1 MDGKQ
6 YIYSVQLGLT
16 YKATDWLSVFAGGR
30 MNYFTGG
37 YQGALNASAA
47 TNLPLPTGVYD
58 NYRNR
63 TYRHR
68 FGLQPDRMGIYSGYR
83 FGCQVG
89 QAEHWRKV

>member
-37 YQGALNASAA
+37 YQGALNASPPLICLC
-47 TNLPLPTGVYD
+47 LPEE
-58 NYRNR
+58 R
-63 TYRHR
+63 
-68 FGLQPDRMGIYSGYR
+68 
-83 FGCQVG
+83 
-89 QAEHWRKV
+89 

>member
-1 MDGKQ
+1 
-6 YIYSVQLGLT
+6 
-16 YKATDWLSVFAGGR
+16 

-47 TNLPLPTGVYD
+47 TNLPLPTGGTITTGTELIGID
-58 NYRNR
+58 LDCSQ
-63 TYRHR
+63 T
-68 FGLQPDRMGIYSGYR
+68 GWGIYSGYR